1 MPGEGA
7 KRYDTGMETQIVLQD
22 RIRKAIDR
30 SKETDK
36 LCAVLALKVDEF
48 SEIAAGLGDD
58 RTDEI
63 LSAMADRLARH
74 LDDAHAVCHLRGGDF
89 VLVVP
94 ELSSNHDAYASAHN
108 ILEIFRQPFWLGD
121 VQGAATAS
129 LGIAIHPFTTSEPHA
144 MLEGALEAA
153 SMAQARGG
161 NDFEVARPQIP
172 ARDVNKVHDIC
183 ARKDLAARFG
193 ENPECV
199 ISSAAKRRFVPVM
212 NGRPSA

>member
-1 MPGEGA
+1 MLPLDS
-7 KRYDTGMETQIVLQD
+7 KRYDAGMETQIILQD
-22 RIRKAIDR
+22 RIAKAIDR
-30 SKETDK
+30 SKRSDK
-36 LCAVLALKVDEF
+36 LCAVVALKVDGFLET
-48 SEIAAGLGDD
+48 SATLGDE
-58 RTDEI
+58 RTDQI
-63 LSAMADRLARH
+63 LTAMADRLARH
-74 LDDAHAVCHLRGGDF
+74 LDDAQAVCHLRGGDF

-129 LGIAIHPFTTSEPHA
+129 LGIAIHPFTTTEPRA
-144 MLEGALEAA
+144 MVAGALEAA
-153 SMAQARGG
+153 CMAQARGG

-172 ARDVNKVHDIC
+172 PRDVNKVHDIC

-199 ISSAAKRRFVPVM
+199 ISSAAKRRFVPAM
-212 NGRPSA
+212 NGRASA